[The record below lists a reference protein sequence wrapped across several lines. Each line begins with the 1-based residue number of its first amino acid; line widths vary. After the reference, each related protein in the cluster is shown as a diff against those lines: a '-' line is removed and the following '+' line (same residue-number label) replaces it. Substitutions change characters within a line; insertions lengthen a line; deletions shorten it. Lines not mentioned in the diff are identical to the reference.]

1 MCDQAA
7 RKRRMQVCKKNCHIE
22 VAKSD
27 NQIQAISQSITV
39 CLSSF
44 PASNIASA
52 NDQMCDQAVQNKSS
66 LMNSTG
72 RGRAFHDLQFIRSL
86 TGGEGGGDVNNYV
99 SFSSKNQQIQLPFFT
114 IIVSHWDKRYLITLI
129 SK

>member
-1 MCDQAA
+1 MTRQHVKD
-7 RKRRMQVCKKNCHIE
+7 VCKSVRKI
-22 VAKSD
+22 
-27 NQIQAISQSITV
+27 AISKSPKAITKFRQSV
-39 CLSSF
+39 SQSLSVSLSSF

-86 TGGEGGGDVNNYV
+86 TGGEGGGRR
-99 SFSSKNQQIQLPFFT
+99 K
-114 IIVSHWDKRYLITLI
+114 
-129 SK
+129 